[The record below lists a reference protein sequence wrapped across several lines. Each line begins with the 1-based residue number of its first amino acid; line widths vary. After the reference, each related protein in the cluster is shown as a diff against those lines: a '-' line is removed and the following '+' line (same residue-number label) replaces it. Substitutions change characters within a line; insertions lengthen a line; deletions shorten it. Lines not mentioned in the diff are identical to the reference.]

1 MEPTKCNYHH
11 IRYSFKP
18 SGEPVLLPGDT
29 FSRSLNIADVNG
41 KVTEIKALDNN
52 KAEDFRGYDNFHW
65 MAPFETIAGDI
76 KAVHS
81 DIVHFGTEVTSEVMA
96 QTNPMGQ
103 MSDRR

>member
-1 MEPTKCNYHH
+1 
-11 IRYSFKP
+11 
-18 SGEPVLLPGDT
+18 
-29 FSRSLNIADVNG
+29 
-41 KVTEIKALDNN
+41 VTEIKALDNN

-76 KAVHS
+76 
-81 DIVHFGTEVTSEVMA
+81 VHFGTEVTSEVMA